1 MSRYKITDTI
11 IFKMNLISLSDFKN
25 GSFQQEYKKGKLTV
39 GDSALVFTK
48 DLEISFWTIWT
59 LDGFGLRRMQWVR
72 INQLSE
78 TKLLLH
84 HILNKSKT
92 SWYFNYGF
100 YWHYRK
106 VLIHQWVLLPVL
118 VLLLVYSTY
127 LKSGT
132 CTMVHVTGILQFALR
147 NDLRK

>member
-1 MSRYKITDTI
+1 M
-11 IFKMNLISLSDFKN
+11 LLSDFKN
-25 GSFQQEYKKGKLTV
+25 GKFSRGIIQKRKLTA

-84 HILNKSKT
+84 RIFYKSKT
-92 SWYFNYGF
+92 SWYFDYGF
-100 YWHYRK
+100 YWCYRK
-106 VLIHQWVLLPVL
+106 LLIHHRVVLHDI

-127 LKSGT
+127 IKSGT
-132 CTMVHVTGILQFALR
+132 CTMVHVAGILQFALR